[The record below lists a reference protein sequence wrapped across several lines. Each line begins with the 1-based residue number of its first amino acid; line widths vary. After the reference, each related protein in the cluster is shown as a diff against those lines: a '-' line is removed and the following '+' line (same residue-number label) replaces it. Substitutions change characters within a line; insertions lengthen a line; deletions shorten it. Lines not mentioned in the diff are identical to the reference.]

1 MYADAKEDI
10 DMKISVLRDFRLLDR
25 RCRRKERQIR
35 EILGRCISREQMDN
49 KLHDVLAG
57 RTTLDALIIKECRIY
72 A

>member
-35 EILGRCISREQMDN
+35 ELLGRCISREQMDN

>member
-25 RCRRKERQIR
+25 HCRRKERQIR